1 MAARAND
8 LREAMV
14 GAEEEAFNRNLLWR
28 TLTNTEYEGTA
39 QGNDEVRIIRP
50 VTSGLSDITTT
61 SGGNNTNAD
70 TTRNPS
76 VPTASEVT
84 TLGERL
90 LIRQRS
96 VQSFIVGIDD
106 TNDLSV
112 DLVAAAG
119 AAVGRQFA
127 EVIDGYLQGRFIAG
141 ITAGNTTAIGDGTN
155 YVETT
160 ASSANFGSV
169 AGTAADADLIY
180 DALMLAQLKLENE
193 HIVHTGEVQYQP
205 FAVMHPAMWNTVRR
219 RELDKTVFTSRD
231 ELIESGADVNRSKIA
246 GRLFSFDIYLDTT
259 LAETTGASGS
269 PNTMPI
275 LYGHPLAV
283 TFAQTME
290 VAHLYPPGTVPGSFG
305 YKANFYRR
313 YGALKSWAA
322 LAKQLVVAT
331 SVNQ

>member
-1 MAARAND
+1 MAARAQD

-14 GAEEEAFNRNLLWR
+14 AAEEESFNRNLLWR
-28 TLTNTEYEGTA
+28 TLTNSQYEGTA
-39 QGNDEVRIIRP
+39 QGNDEVRIVRP
-50 VTSGLSDITTT
+50 ATGGLNDITTT

-70 TTRNPS
+70 TTRNPG

-84 TLGERL
+84 TTGERL

-96 VQSFIVGIDD
+96 TQSFIVGIDD
-106 TNDLSV
+106 DNDV
-112 DLVAAAG
+112 PVNLVTAAAN
-119 AAVGRQFA
+119 AVGRQFA
-127 EVIDGYLQGRFIAG
+127 EEIDGYLQGRFIAG
-141 ITAGNTTAIGDGTN
+141 IAAGNTTAIGDGTN
-155 YVETT
+155 FVETT
-160 ASSANFGSV
+160 ASSANFGTV

-193 HIVHTGEVQYQP
+193 HIVHTGEIQYQP

-231 ELIESGADVNRSKIA
+231 ELIESGADVNRSRIA
-246 GRLFSFDIYLDTT
+246 GRLFSFDIYLDTSIP
-259 LAETTGASGS
+259 ESTGSSGN

-283 TFAQTME
+283 TFAQTMQ
-290 VAHLYPPGTVPGSFG
+290 VAHLYTPGTVHNSFG
-305 YKANFYRR
+305 YKGNFYRR
-313 YGALKSWAA
+313 YGALKTWNA

-331 SVNQ
+331 SVDN